1 MIAGRSSV
9 TALRYA
15 YWPMPG
21 QAKIVSTSTVPV
33 STFAKIEPDH
43 GHDRGQ
49 RGAEDVAARARSRS
63 ARPFARAART

>member
-15 YWPMPG
+15 YWPIPG

-33 STFAKIEPDH
+33 STFAKTSPITVTTD
-43 GHDRGQ
+43 GR
-49 RGAEDVAARARSRS
+49 AARRTWRTSTLRSG
-63 ARPFARAART
+63 RPFARAART